1 MGELRPGEEEGEKEK
16 QVRAGRAPI
25 HKTPAIYN
33 FYDIYNF
40 LMTTHCDVINAAFL
54 NFTILINLQNGSKQ
68 YLLSME
74 GCKRSQEVGDPL
86 ASFWGPKIF

>member
-16 QVRAGRAPI
+16 QVRGGRAPI